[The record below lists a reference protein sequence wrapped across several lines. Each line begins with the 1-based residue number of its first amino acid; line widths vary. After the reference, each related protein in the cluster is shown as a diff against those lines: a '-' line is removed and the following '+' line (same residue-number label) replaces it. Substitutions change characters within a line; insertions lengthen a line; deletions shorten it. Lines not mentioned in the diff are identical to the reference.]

1 MCRILSYLG
10 KPIVV
15 EELLY
20 KPDNSFIKQS
30 YHPKYMSHLLN
41 LAGFG
46 MAAWDGMSHNPTQP
60 YLYKTPQLPFYD
72 ENLRNLASKI
82 SPHCLL
88 AHLRGVSY
96 HEKQVVSNQNVHP
109 FVFPGSNVALAHNGA
124 LSSFNT
130 MRYDLLEYISPEYKK
145 DINGTTD
152 SEWIYS
158 IFLSQLSTP
167 YGSYDTEEIIK
178 AITET
183 LKILQRVRY
192 KKNIKINSPVN
203 LFITNGEF
211 IAATRFVL
219 DYGWQSAE
227 ALPSAHSGVYHSLWY
242 TYGESYGFYDNEY
255 KMKGGNIKSS
265 IIIASEP
272 LTEDTTTWLEVP
284 EYTLVVARHV
294 QGEIKIVSQDINL

>member
-10 KPIVV
+10 KPIVI

-46 MAAWDGMSHNPTQP
+46 IAAWDNHSHNPALP

-72 ENLRNLASKI
+72 ENLRNLSSKI
-82 SPHCLL
+82 SPYCLL

-96 HEKQVVSNQNVHP
+96 HDHQIVSTQNVHP
-109 FVFPGSNVALAHNGA
+109 FIFSGSNVALAHNG
-124 LSSFNT
+124 LLYEFEK
-130 MRYDLLEYISPEYKK
+130 MKYDLLEYIKPAYK
-145 DINGTTD
+145 IEIHGTTD

-158 IFLSQLSTP
+158 IFLSQLSNPLGNYST
-167 YGSYDTEEIIK
+167 DEIIK
-178 AITET
+178 AILET
-183 LKILQRVRY
+183 LKILKQVRHQH
-192 KKNIKINSPVN
+192 NIAINSPVN
-203 LFITNGEF
+203 LFITNGTF
-211 IAATRFVL
+211 IAAIRFVL
-219 DYGWQSAE
+219 DYGWQP
-227 ALPSAHSGVYHSLWY
+227 LDTIPSTHFAYHSLWY

-255 KMKGGNIKSS
+255 KMKGSKKKSS

-272 LTEDTTTWLEVP
+272 LTEDTTTWVEVP
-284 EYTLVVARHV
+284 EYTLIVA
-294 QGEIKIVSQDINL
+294 QLEGEEIKIVSQDINL

>member
-10 KPIVV
+10 KPILV

-46 MAAWDGMSHNPTQP
+46 IAAWDKASHDPKLP

-88 AHLRGVSY
+88 AHLRGVTY
-96 HEKQVVSNQNVHP
+96 NDKQIVSTQNVHP
-109 FVFPGSNVALAHNGA
+109 FLFSGSNVALAHNGA
-124 LSSFNT
+124 LFDFEI
-130 MRYDLLEYISPEYKK
+130 MKYDLLEYIHPELKK
-145 DINGTTD
+145 NIHGTTD

-158 IFLSQLSTP
+158 IYLSQLPNLMGNYETA
-167 YGSYDTEEIIK
+167 DIII
-178 AITET
+178 AILET
-183 LKILQRVRY
+183 LKILQRVRNKY
-192 KKNIKINSPVN
+192 NIAINSPVN

-211 IAATRFVL
+211 IAATRFVF
-219 DYGWQSAE
+219 DYGWRSADQQ
-227 ALPSAHSGVYHSLWY
+227 ASPHFAYHSLWY
-242 TYGESYGFYDNEY
+242 TYGESYGYYDNEY
-255 KMKGGNIKSS
+255 KMRGSKNKSS

-272 LTEDTTTWLEVP
+272 LTEDTTTWVEVP
-284 EYTLVVARHV
+284 EYTLIVAKMEK
-294 QGEIKIVSQDINL
+294 GEVKITSQDINL